1 MIEDL
6 ATLMQSAR
14 DLLWVGFIVFLRVG
28 GTMAVMPAFG
38 EMMVPTRVKLGLT
51 FAFTL
56 IVMPGALPFVN
67 TPDTSLPVAVWMF
80 AEIVIGLFIG
90 LMLRLFILCLQIA
103 GTIAAQSTS
112 LSQLFGGTTGEPQP
126 AVGEL
131 LVLAGL
137 AISVHLGLHVK
148 VTEIFLGSYQALPPG
163 AFPDADLFRQWGLGG
178 ISRAFALGFSI
189 AAPFVIAGLIY
200 NVALGAINRAMPQ
213 LMVSMIGAP
222 AQTLGGLA
230 LLMIALPTGLLVWH
244 DAFDAFLANPFE
256 VLR

>member
-1 MIEDL
+1 MTEHLPKFRAACLTAAIYLL
-6 ATLMQSAR
+6 ATL
-14 DLLWVGFIVFLRVG
+14 
-28 GTMAVMPAFG
+28 AVPAH
-38 EMMVPTRVKLGLT
+38 GL
-51 FAFTL
+51 
-56 IVMPGALPFVN
+56 
-67 TPDTSLPVAVWMF
+67 
-80 AEIVIGLFIG
+80 
-90 LMLRLFILCLQIA
+90 
-103 GTIAAQSTS
+103 AAQQT
-112 LSQLFGGTTGEPQP
+112 
-126 AVGEL
+126 
-131 LVLAGL
+131 
-137 AISVHLGLHVK
+137 
-148 VTEIFLGSYQALPPG
+148 G

>member
-1 MIEDL
+1 MTEDL
-6 ATLMQSAR
+6 ALLLQSTQN
-14 DLLWVGFIVFLRVG
+14 LLWVGFVVFLRVG

-38 EMMVPTRVKLGLT
+38 EMLVPTRVKLALT
-51 FAFTL
+51 LAFTA
-56 IVMPGALPFVN
+56 IVLPGALPHVQA
-67 TPDTSLPVAVWMF
+67 PQSSLPIPVWLF
-80 AEIVIGLFIG
+80 AEAVIGLFLG
-90 LMLRLFILCLQIA
+90 LMLRLFVLCLQIA

-148 VTEIFLGSYQALPPG
+148 VTQIFLGSYQVLPPG

-178 ISRAFALGFSI
+178 ISQAFALGFSI

-230 LLMIALPTGLLVWH
+230 LLMVALPTGLVVWH
-244 DAFDAFLANPFE
+244 DAFETFLAAPFE
-256 VLR
+256 VTR